1 MESISQFVLV
11 SVESMESDSFNF
23 TVEAST
29 DNNLLAEINI
39 NYGKNVSKG
48 TKMSVSLDQTTNL
61 TSVMVYYKSFQSNE
75 ILQELKICPNS
86 YYYDNCNF
94 FSYVIKNL

>member
-48 TKMSVSLDQTTNL
+48 TKISVSLDQPTNL
-61 TSVMVYYKSFQSNE
+61 TSTMIYYKSFQSNE
-75 ILQELKICPNS
+75 TLQELKICPDS

-94 FSYVIKNL
+94 FSYLIKNL